1 MIKNQFIYPG
11 YTFLGW
17 RMRIKDNERWY
28 WYLEDKTFKLQ
39 MDYVKGV
46 DKDYYLLKDGESIP
60 YFEKKSVITVV
71 LEAVWR
77 ADEMED
83 AEK

>member
-1 MIKNQFIYPG
+1 
-11 YTFLGW
+11 
-17 RMRIKDNERWY
+17 MRIKDNERWY

-39 MDYVKGV
+39 MDYVKGA